1 MFDFHSPPPDPWT
14 YLGPTG
20 RYKFSN
26 YRNPSIKLSW
36 LATFLIT
43 CIGDVFDAT
52 ANQGFKPD
60 EPYPDGVYNCEL
72 DYIFPSRSSGIFAL
86 EMTRIDAPS
95 WHMTFSDVVE
105 DLEALW
111 YAALWFETRAS
122 GVPEMD
128 FEVFKFTRQS
138 SGERGTSFLAS
149 RGNFAVALSGAANLS
164 EA

>member
-1 MFDFHSPPPDPWT
+1 
-14 YLGPTG
+14 
-20 RYKFSN
+20 
-26 YRNPSIKLSW
+26 
-36 LATFLIT
+36 
-43 CIGDVFDAT
+43 
-52 ANQGFKPD
+52 
-60 EPYPDGVYNCEL
+60 
-72 DYIFPSRSSGIFAL
+72 
-86 EMTRIDAPS
+86 
-95 WHMTFSDVVE
+95 MTFSDVVE